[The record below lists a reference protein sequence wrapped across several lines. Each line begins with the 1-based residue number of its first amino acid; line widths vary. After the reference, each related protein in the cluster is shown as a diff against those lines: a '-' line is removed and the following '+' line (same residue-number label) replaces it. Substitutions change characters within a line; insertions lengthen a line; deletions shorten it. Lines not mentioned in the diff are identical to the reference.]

1 MNFSRTI
8 ISVFVGTVTF
18 TMTSTAA
25 MLIRCA
31 RLLPDVSVKS
41 DALWHRFDILLPA
54 LVTLGRVTHTT
65 FYGVV
70 VSAFAFKFVHPNL
83 FSLWNRFSHFLAS
96 PTLRLWI
103 FVWHSF
109 PPTMLA
115 AAKLPE
121 WETIV
126 TLFRHLCVST
136 LCCL

>member
-1 MNFSRTI
+1 MNFSRTV
-8 ISVFVGTVTF
+8 ISVIVGTVTF

-25 MLIRCA
+25 MLIRCV

-54 LVTLGRVTHTT
+54 LVTLGHVAHTT

-70 VSAFAFKFVHPNL
+70 VSAFAFKFAHPNL
-83 FSLWNRFSHFLAS
+83 FSLWSRFSHFLAS

-121 WETIV
+121 WETIA
-126 TLFRHLCVST
+126 TPFRHPCLST